1 MIRWM
6 IMRCEM
12 CSFSGA
18 WADHPGLSSSP
29 YVQVFP
35 CRVPWCVAACLC
47 LLQSAGRGDR
57 CSAQV
62 CSESC
67 GGEWSICKLLSVGR
81 DSLGTTPSAARGDEC
96 KSSSASFLQC
106 SAPLHPVVLECLQRG
121 ARCRGVLK
129 SNGAP
134 LEAASGLPF
143 SSLGE
148 LWWS

>member
-6 IMRCEM
+6 FMCCEM

-67 GGEWSICKLLSVGR
+67 VEVN
-81 DSLGTTPSAARGDEC
+81 DPSANCSVWGETPWAPLPVLLVGMNASPAVPRF
-96 KSSSASFLQC
+96 SSAQ
-106 SAPLHPVVLECLQRG
+106 
-121 ARCRGVLK
+121 
-129 SNGAP
+129 
-134 LEAASGLPF
+134 LPF
-143 SSLGE
+143 TQ
-148 LWWS
+148 WCWSVCREEQGVEVCWNPTGHPLRQPQASPSPR